1 MDDSGTGYRV
11 QNVWAKSIT
20 TCWSNIEGQN
30 TPCFETDVAIVGCA
44 VGARFYTEYR
54 AGNDWQSVSECLYE
68 SSGAFSVRVDA
79 TSCVSQEFL
88 SFK

>member
-1 MDDSGTGYRV
+1 MTVAPGIESRTSGPS
-11 QNVWAKSIT
+11 QFQ

-68 SSGAFSVRVDA
+68 SSGVFSVRVDA